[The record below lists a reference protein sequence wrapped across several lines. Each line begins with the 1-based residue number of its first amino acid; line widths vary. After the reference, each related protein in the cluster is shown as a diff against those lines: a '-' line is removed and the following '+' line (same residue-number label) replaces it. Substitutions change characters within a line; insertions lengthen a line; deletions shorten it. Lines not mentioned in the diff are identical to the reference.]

1 MCEVYE
7 KPEERLQPKIL
18 IRGLRDHP
26 SSMIH
31 QWFIKSSCIASI
43 FQFLLIKNY
52 FSWRTIPSHI
62 ICSYVATNI
71 MYGCMDPRIFCPP
84 MSRVPFCQCQ
94 LPAVWSIS
102 TMSPHQTIRHPAM
115 FPLTSKETI
124 KDDGQTDK
132 KEKTK
137 KMKLFYDLVLGKT
150 STQCFFEW
158 LNMICRWVALSEFAE
173 ALSENSWTMTCV
185 LRRNLWRYNCGRPK
199 EVFG

>member
-1 MCEVYE
+1 MYAVSVLHQNLVLLHRAIPTLPTDIFDQHKSHIVSQIFRSGIWDPKSKSGSKWEMCEVYE

-31 QWFIKSSCIASI
+31 QSFIKSSCITSI

-137 KMKLFYDLVLGKT
+137 K
-150 STQCFFEW
+150 
-158 LNMICRWVALSEFAE
+158 
-173 ALSENSWTMTCV
+173 
-185 LRRNLWRYNCGRPK
+185 
-199 EVFG
+199 

>member
-7 KPEERLQPKIL
+7 KPEERLQLKIL
-18 IRGLRDHP
+18 IRGLRDHHP
-26 SSMIH
+26 SSKFH
-31 QWFIKSSCIASI
+31 QSFIKSSCITSI

-94 LPAVWSIS
+94 LTAVWSIS

-137 KMKLFYDLVLGKT
+137 KWNDFTILFWEKLQRNV
-150 STQCFFEW
+150 S
-158 LNMICRWVALSEFAE
+158 LNDWIWFAVALSEFAE